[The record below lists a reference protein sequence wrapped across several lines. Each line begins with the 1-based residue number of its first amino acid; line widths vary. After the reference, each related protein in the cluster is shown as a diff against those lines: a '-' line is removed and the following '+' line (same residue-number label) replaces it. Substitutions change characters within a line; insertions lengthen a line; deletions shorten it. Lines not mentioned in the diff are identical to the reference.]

1 MVWGGFNLS
10 SKWMEDEQPVGVTA
24 EVQVFMGWVKPH
36 VPPWWFHCRSGF
48 MLRQELLLGENYS
61 YLMTSYLVLENTPM
75 KPGREMEPNVWV
87 FFQLHI
93 IAQLSRV

>member
-1 MVWGGFNLS
+1 
-10 SKWMEDEQPVGVTA
+10 
-24 EVQVFMGWVKPH
+24 
-36 VPPWWFHCRSGF
+36 
-48 MLRQELLLGENYS
+48 MLRRELLLGENYS